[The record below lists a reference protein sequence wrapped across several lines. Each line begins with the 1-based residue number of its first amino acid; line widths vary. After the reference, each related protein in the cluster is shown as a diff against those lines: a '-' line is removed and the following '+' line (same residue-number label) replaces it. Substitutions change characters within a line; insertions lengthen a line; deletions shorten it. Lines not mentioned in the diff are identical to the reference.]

1 MQYNANP
8 EFRTSGPTDPNCS
21 GTNSDAT
28 RNEPLDRPGYR
39 CRDCAAHVGIDD
51 GGPAAIEFARSS
63 AETHVATGH
72 TVVLVDDA
80 GAHLLTPADLDD
92 SDGFPAD
99 DREEVR

>member
-1 MQYNANP
+1 MKANGDT
-8 EFRTSGPTDPNCS
+8 ERKRSARFQS
-21 GTNSDAT
+21 T
-28 RNEPLDRPGYR
+28 RFEEYSINVPGYR

-51 GGPAAIEFARSS
+51 GGPAAVEFARSS